1 MKYIKGYKKINEELL
16 AMSTIGNM
24 LKKTL
29 GTYQSPIWI
38 HIKIFDNNGEKNCFL
53 ENDWVEINN
62 VNKYLYDIINRK
74 LKLNLF
80 KKINNVIKYE
90 DVDKICNFLGKIGLN
105 IYKSEENEGNQIITI
120 HGKISEHDLKYRI
133 NESKIENELYYTTSK
148 PISLSEFIEI
158 EVEDREN
165 YDIDD
170 VNEWIEKYNIKSD
183 AKLLWVAKKPWIAA
197 RYQMLVEDWDKAED
211 IYNNSP
217 EDYDILS
224 ISGKKGE
231 IIIESDD
238 GDDGFIMI
246 LKDTK

>member
-1 MKYIKGYKKINEELL
+1 M
-16 AMSTIGNM
+16 
-24 LKKTL
+24 
-29 GTYQSPIWI
+29 
-38 HIKIFDNNGEKNCFL
+38 
-53 ENDWVEINN
+53 
-62 VNKYLYDIINRK
+62 
-74 LKLNLF
+74 
-80 KKINNVIKYE
+80 
-90 DVDKICNFLGKIGLN
+90 
-105 IYKSEENEGNQIITI
+105 
-120 HGKISEHDLKYRI
+120 
-133 NESKIENELYYTTSK
+133 YYTTSK

-197 RYQMLVEDWDKAED
+197 RYQMLVEDWDNAED

-246 LKDTK
+246 LKDAK